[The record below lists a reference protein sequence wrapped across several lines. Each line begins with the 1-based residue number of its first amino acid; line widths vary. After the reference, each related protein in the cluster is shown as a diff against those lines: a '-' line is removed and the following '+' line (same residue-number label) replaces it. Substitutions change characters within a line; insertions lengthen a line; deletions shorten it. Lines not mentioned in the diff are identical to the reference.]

1 MEKRFVVTVVAKDI
15 RSEKGNFVNYSLLS
29 SKGNWY
35 RTAKA
40 EPKVL
45 EQFAGKVA
53 TVIVSRKFN
62 KIVNVRGEE
71 REYPTLVIEAIENPS
86 AQELKKYQDELG
98 ALNSKTL
105 EDLE

>member
-53 TVIVSRKFN
+53 TVRVSRLFN

-71 REYPTLVIEAIENPS
+71 REYPTLVIEAIENPTE
-86 AQELKKYQDELG
+86 AELNAYNKELG
-98 ALNSKTL
+98 ELNSKTL
-105 EDLE
+105 EGLE